1 VTDHADNINTVHVP
15 WNRNVLTAI
24 WIPQFFFLLF
34 GMAVLPYEIYDVISI
49 QGL

>member
-1 VTDHADNINTVHVP
+1 MTDHADNINTVHVP
-15 WNRNVLTAI
+15 WNRNILAAI